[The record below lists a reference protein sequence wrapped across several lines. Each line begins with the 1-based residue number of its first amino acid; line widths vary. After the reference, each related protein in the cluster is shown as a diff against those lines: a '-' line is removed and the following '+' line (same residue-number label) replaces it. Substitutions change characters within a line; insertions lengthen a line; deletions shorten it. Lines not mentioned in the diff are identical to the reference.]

1 MEKVVRF
8 GVSVKP
14 ELLERFDALI
24 RKEGYM
30 NRSKAISDM
39 MRKELVKREWK
50 DDLKE
55 VIGTITIVYDHDVGN
70 PTDKLLHIQ
79 HENQSEI
86 SSTTHVHID
95 EHTCIEVLV
104 VKGNVKK
111 VKELAD
117 NIKAIKGVLQG
128 ELVTAS
134 RTLGGHR

>member
-24 RKEGYM
+24 RKEGYT
-30 NRSKAISDM
+30 NRSKALSDM

-70 PTDKLLHIQ
+70 VTDRLLHIQ

-104 VKGNVKK
+104 VKGKVKK